1 MRTSRFS
8 FREALRDKLLRKLR
22 SVTGPQH
29 QTSATCNA
37 TFSTIARQLAEKI
50 AQCNRALVVNGS
62 E

>member
-8 FREALRDKLLRKLR
+8 FREALRDKLLRKLH